1 MARITIALVV
11 AVVGGLIAGLLDWI
25 FTDIVPKGETRW
37 AFYFIFGI
45 PIYLI
50 LSLIFE
56 PIGYLMNPDRDGTWP
71 RLLRVV
77 FSTLIWSLF
86 VAVALVTSTKL
97 KL

>member
-25 FTDIVPKGETRW
+25 FADIVPKGETRW
-37 AFYFIFGI
+37 VFYFIFGI

-50 LSLIFE
+50 LSLVFE
-56 PIGYLMNPDRDGTWP
+56 PVGYLMNPDRDDTWP
-71 RLLRVV
+71 RILRVV

-86 VAVALVTSTKL
+86 VVVALVTSTKL